1 MIYDNRFMI
10 MDNELDM
17 YQKRR
22 QRGLTVQS
30 LFVNCL
36 QLLLCCHLPLL
47 KYSRCLTLS
56 LFVVTRCSPFLVPLD
71 FGIIST
77 PLRMKIK
84 QTQLIFHKN
93 VGSEVYFS
101 ILAKFIIYMN
111 KLREIVLY
119 MVSKLSLIV
128 FIPYFAN
135 TEEVNS

>member
-10 MDNELDM
+10 MNNELDM
-17 YQKRR
+17 YQKRL

-93 VGSEVYFS
+93 VGSEVYLVS
-101 ILAKFIIYMN
+101 WQIYN
-111 KLREIVLY
+111 LY
-119 MVSKLSLIV
+119 
-128 FIPYFAN
+128 
-135 TEEVNS
+135 E